1 VAKDTVWALYDRS
14 MLLWHSCM
22 RMRYDPV
29 TSDAEKA
36 QFAKN
41 AWLEA
46 DAIEEALSK
55 HTCDVEKMFLY
66 QGREYLFK

>member
-1 VAKDTVWALYDRS
+1 
-14 MLLWHSCM
+14 M
-22 RMRYDPV
+22 RTLRDPV
-29 TSDAEKA
+29 ASDDEKA

-46 DAIEEALSK
+46 DVIEASLAR
-55 HTCDVEKMFLY
+55 HTCDVEKMSFY